1 METIIISPWL
11 IYFISVVSSVRAA
24 LIAAT
29 VILLF
34 AAAISVCVAL
44 STYNSPLSGDARVHA
59 AVRKFI
65 KPLLI
70 TGVICMVFSILVP
83 SQETLI
89 YMNVVKL
96 GTRENIKLTVDAAK
110 EVMDYITHSISTIVD

>member
-11 IYFISVVSSVRAA
+11 IYFISIISSIRGAF
-24 LIAAT
+24 IAAT

-34 AAAISVCVAL
+34 ATAISVCVAL
-44 STYNSPLSGDARVHA
+44 STYNSPLSSDARVYA
-59 AVRKFI
+59 AARKCI

-89 YMNVVKL
+89 YMSVAKL